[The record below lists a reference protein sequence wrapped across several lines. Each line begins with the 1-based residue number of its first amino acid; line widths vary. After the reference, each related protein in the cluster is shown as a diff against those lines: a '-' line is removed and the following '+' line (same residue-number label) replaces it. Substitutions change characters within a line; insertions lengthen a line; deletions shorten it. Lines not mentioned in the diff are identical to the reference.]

1 MPIVVEVL
9 PQVKFDAWA
18 EEQKK
23 KMAANA
29 DDPNKEWTAE
39 ELIARGEKVYAA
51 NCVACHQ
58 ANGKGVPGSFP
69 ALDGDKTVL
78 GPKDA
83 QLDVVL
89 HGRPGTAMA
98 AFGGQLNDV
107 EIAAVVTY
115 TRNAWSNAGK
125 GEDPVVQPKDSVAK
139 R

>member
-1 MPIVVEVL
+1 MTGVQTCALPIL
-9 PQVKFDAWA
+9 F
-18 EEQKK
+18 
-23 KMAANA
+23 
-29 DDPNKEWTAE
+29 
-39 ELIARGEKVYAA
+39 GA

-83 QLDVVL
+83 QIQTVL

-107 EIAAVVTY
+107 EIAAVITY

-125 GEDPVVQPKDSVAK
+125 GQDPVVQPADVKSA